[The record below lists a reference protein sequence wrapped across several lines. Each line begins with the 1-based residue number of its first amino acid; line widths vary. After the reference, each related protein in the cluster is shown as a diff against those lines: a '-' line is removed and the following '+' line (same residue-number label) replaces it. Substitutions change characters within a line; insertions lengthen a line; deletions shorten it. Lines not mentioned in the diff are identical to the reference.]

1 MIEQINKK
9 VLAIQKSFHK
19 KLSEEIKSENTTI
32 WNTMMDWITKSLSI
46 HINSSIP
53 NKPLLKKTNDWIIN
67 TKTTMEKN
75 LHSSL
80 KDYIHSLV
88 NQNIILAKISNANG
102 WKQQIAEQE
111 IKENKLIQK
120 IEKEIHQELNN
131 ITKNINAPFIKTF
144 SEELFTRCYKHLL
157 SPIKK
162 ASPNQTINE
171 LTKDLKSKPKQI
183 TWPNDIQTKFDNE
196 YLTFLTTITTNP
208 PNIKKYAKDNFKS
221 LKAISNHKKLSLN
234 EKKDIQQTYFKIYK
248 LTRRYERVLNT
259 LNHTS
264 TSTNIE
270 ALTKTICMNIEI
282 TYHEFKPFL
291 SALIQH
297 LHTPLQTSDSTTRK
311 KNDKNL

>member
-1 MIEQINKK
+1 MSPKENESFITFNNASLNETMIKKIVEKNIDPSSKINILEYQIFIKKILQNYNIIESTNTILKNFPDLDDWKLQLSQCLDTQSIPITQHGVTTIQHLLQSINMIEQINKK
-9 VLAIQKSFHK
+9 VLAIQKSFNR

-120 IEKEIHQELNN
+120 IEKEIHQEL
-131 ITKNINAPFIKTF
+131 
-144 SEELFTRCYKHLL
+144 
-157 SPIKK
+157 
-162 ASPNQTINE
+162 
-171 LTKDLKSKPKQI
+171 KQH
-183 TWPNDIQTKFDNE
+183 
-196 YLTFLTTITTNP
+196 Y
-208 PNIKKYAKDNFKS
+208 KKY
-221 LKAISNHKKLSLN
+221 
-234 EKKDIQQTYFKIYK
+234 
-248 LTRRYERVLNT
+248 
-259 LNHTS
+259 
-264 TSTNIE
+264 
-270 ALTKTICMNIEI
+270 
-282 TYHEFKPFL
+282 
-291 SALIQH
+291 
-297 LHTPLQTSDSTTRK
+297 
-311 KNDKNL
+311 